1 MPKSVSDFDEEKL
14 RAEVLGLFQYIQ
26 RFREEIAHMIQPD
39 AEDEKTRFQSI
50 SEQLDAIIAATETAT
65 HAILEGMEQIDA
77 VNAKLREVKD
87 PEEIGPLCDELEQ
100 ISMNTMESCTF
111 QDITGQ
117 RVTKIVRSMQF
128 VESRVDAMLE
138 IWGRDEV
145 QELAKKSSELSNKR
159 EGDEA
164 LLNGP
169 ALESEKSISQ
179 ADIDALFD

>member
-1 MPKSVSDFDEEKL
+1 MAKPFSDLDEEKL

-39 AEDEKTRFQSI
+39 AEDEKTRFQTI
-50 SEQLDAIIAATETAT
+50 SEQLDAIIGATEDAT
-65 HAILEGMEQIDA
+65 NAILEGMEQIDG
-77 VNAKLREVKD
+77 VTGKLREVKD

-100 ISMNTMESCTF
+100 ISMQTMESCTF

-145 QELAKKSSELSNKR
+145 QALAKKSSELAGVR

-169 ALESEKSISQ
+169 ALESEQSISQ